1 MSSTWNGVGGVKVTD
16 VGPNGSTL
24 QTTQYGYVNS
34 SGVADPFWRLM
45 SVTDPT
51 GNNTVWNTY
60 PSGTSPDTMNS
71 SFTFNSGASI
81 QNTTETTDALGRI
94 VNVQTAQSP
103 TSTYYDTTTTQY
115 GWSGNY
121 RTVVTSQPCST
132 TSGGTCASTHTDS
145 YDPLGRLYKAVTNS
159 NETVMNTFTQNDVL
173 RVLGPAPSGEKVK
186 EVQTQYDGLG
196 RLISS
201 CKISSSSPP
210 VSGSVSCGQNTNT
223 SAVGVLTTTSYTS
236 ATGIQTVSRV
246 RGAQTRTKTYDGLG
260 RVTVRTMPEGGTW
273 HYYYDS
279 SYSSCP
285 SGYTGAPGQLEA
297 SVDSDGNVLCYQY
310 DSLNR
315 IKAINA
321 NGTACRGF
329 WYDSSETPPGITI
342 ANGAGRMIEA
352 YTWGCGETAAITD
365 EWFSYDKD
373 GNQTDIWELTPHSTQ
388 YYHSTATFNGNNSV
402 ATVNLASP
410 ALYGV
415 TYGIDG
421 EGRWNTLSDGQ
432 TIVNATTY
440 NAAGQPTA
448 IGLGAGTDSD
458 TYTYDSN
465 TGRIVNW
472 VFTVNSLSELGA
484 PICGDGWCTLN
495 WNANGT
501 LKQFGITD
509 GFNSGGSQTCAFN
522 SSIVAGTGYD
532 DLGRLVGSSCTPPGG
547 VSGSLWNQTYSY
559 DEYDNLTKSS
569 SGFVGWNPGYSAS
582 TNHYTCTGCTYDSD
596 GNVTY
601 DGTTAYAWDPFA
613 KMLSLNGSGTNCSTG
628 GECLIYDAFG
638 RVVEFDEGSG
648 SAEIW
653 YTQLGK
659 NVYMNGATIGLA
671 NWPAPGG
678 GTAQIVGNL
687 AATNFLHKDWLGN
700 ARVTSSIT
708 SSSVLSDVAYAPY
721 GEVYDIFGSTSEEHQ
736 MFTGDTQ
743 DIWTGMWDTPNRE
756 LQGSQQG
763 RWLSPDPAGKGWN
776 QYAYSINPNSF
787 IDSLGLLTTDPPPV
801 QAPGNP
807 APPTVTTCYDLPGGC
822 QGGGTGGNGGSGGS
836 NAGGGGGGNG
846 KGNNK
851 NSCTGLNPPPP
862 CANAANNGQPQ
873 QTKQQCI
880 NSYLQNNYGNFMAN
894 TGVPSF
900 SAISIFTNT
909 MSWLQGEGLSILA
922 KGVVSGAPM
931 AYGKILTTTGSN
943 MAAYPGTAAAGAD
956 IAEAGAFW
964 TTTGATMGAAI
975 LFVGVEGSVFATA
988 ADAYARWTCRNVP

>member
-1 MSSTWNGVGGVKVTD
+1 
-16 VGPNGSTL
+16 
-24 QTTQYGYVNS
+24 
-34 SGVADPFWRLM
+34 
-45 SVTDPT
+45 
-51 GNNTVWNTY
+51 
-60 PSGTSPDTMNS
+60 
-71 SFTFNSGASI
+71 
-81 QNTTETTDALGRI
+81 
-94 VNVQTAQSP
+94 
-103 TSTYYDTTTTQY
+103 
-115 GWSGNY
+115 
-121 RTVVTSQPCST
+121 
-132 TSGGTCASTHTDS
+132 
-145 YDPLGRLYKAVTNS
+145 
-159 NETVMNTFTQNDVL
+159 
-173 RVLGPAPSGEKVK
+173 
-186 EVQTQYDGLG
+186 
-196 RLISS
+196 
-201 CKISSSSPP
+201 
-210 VSGSVSCGQNTNT
+210 
-223 SAVGVLTTTSYTS
+223 
-236 ATGIQTVSRV
+236 
-246 RGAQTRTKTYDGLG
+246 
-260 RVTVRTMPEGGTW
+260 
-273 HYYYDS
+273 
-279 SYSSCP
+279 
-285 SGYTGAPGQLEA
+285 
-297 SVDSDGNVLCYQY
+297 
-310 DSLNR
+310 
-315 IKAINA
+315 
-321 NGTACRGF
+321 
-329 WYDSSETPPGITI
+329 
-342 ANGAGRMIEA
+342 
-352 YTWGCGETAAITD
+352 
-365 EWFSYDKD
+365 
-373 GNQTDIWELTPHSTQ
+373 
-388 YYHSTATFNGNNSV
+388 
-402 ATVNLASP
+402 
-410 ALYGV
+410 
-415 TYGIDG
+415 
-421 EGRWNTLSDGQ
+421 
-432 TIVNATTY
+432 
-440 NAAGQPTA
+440 
-448 IGLGAGTDSD
+448 
-458 TYTYDSN
+458 
-465 TGRIVNW
+465 
-472 VFTVNSLSELGA
+472 
-484 PICGDGWCTLN
+484 
-495 WNANGT
+495 
-501 LKQFGITD
+501 
-509 GFNSGGSQTCAFN
+509 
-522 SSIVAGTGYD
+522 
-532 DLGRLVGSSCTPPGG
+532 
-547 VSGSLWNQTYSY
+547 
-559 DEYDNLTKSS
+559 
-569 SGFVGWNPGYSAS
+569 
-582 TNHYTCTGCTYDSD
+582 
-596 GNVTY
+596 
-601 DGTTAYAWDPFA
+601 
-613 KMLSLNGSGTNCSTG
+613 
-628 GECLIYDAFG
+628 
-638 RVVEFDEGSG
+638 
-648 SAEIW
+648 
-653 YTQLGK
+653 
-659 NVYMNGATIGLA
+659 MNGATIGLA

-873 QTKQQCI
+873 QTNQQCI